1 MTTASYTKILYQNVT
16 TSILSSIK
24 RPLIR
29 QASTSHEL
37 VSFSFA
43 HMEALIKMPSS
54 KYCPP
59 VSPLCASFLEKR
71 EKALIAAKST
81 EFGHPTRENLFYVDS
96 SWTFVNHGAFGG
108 AIQVGFKE
116 SEEWRRYAELQP
128 LRYFDRDLLPH
139 LAYSCRMLAEFVNS
153 KPSNIALVPN
163 ATSGLSSV
171 IRGAVRRLQPG
182 DRVFVFDTSYGS
194 VKKMIKEFCMLQKV
208 KVDIVTFPLPLPN
221 CPAEATET
229 ILSVIDSEMQQGT
242 KVAIFDHT
250 TSQTAI
256 NMPIVEI
263 TTKAKSLGV
272 ERVIIDGA
280 HGLLARS
287 LDMKKLK
294 QAGVDFYVSNCH
306 KWLSSPK
313 SVGMLWVANKDLRDE
328 CINGSNI
335 ISHGSRIG
343 FCSNFIW
350 DGCRDY
356 SAMLVL
362 PTVLRFWKDSIGI
375 KLANDYS
382 NDLLDKAIELLLLEW
397 KNGFDDKLIAPKEFL
412 GPMALVALP
421 VDRQEGT
428 ATSKD
433 AQTIQDILFSEYKVE
448 CPIKEIRGNLYARI
462 SVHTYNELDDY
473 RNLARAVKNILR
485 IRS

>member
-1 MTTASYTKILYQNVT
+1 
-16 TSILSSIK
+16 
-24 RPLIR
+24 
-29 QASTSHEL
+29 
-37 VSFSFA
+37 
-43 HMEALIKMPSS
+43 MEALIKMPSS

-116 SEEWRRYAELQP
+116 PEEWRRYAELQP

-294 QAGVDFYVSNCH
+294 QAGVDFY
-306 KWLSSPK
+306 
-313 SVGMLWVANKDLRDE
+313 
-328 CINGSNI
+328 
-335 ISHGSRIG
+335 
-343 FCSNFIW
+343 
-350 DGCRDY
+350 
-356 SAMLVL
+356 
-362 PTVLRFWKDSIGI
+362 
-375 KLANDYS
+375 
-382 NDLLDKAIELLLLEW
+382 
-397 KNGFDDKLIAPKEFL
+397 
-412 GPMALVALP
+412 
-421 VDRQEGT
+421 
-428 ATSKD
+428 
-433 AQTIQDILFSEYKVE
+433 
-448 CPIKEIRGNLYARI
+448 
-462 SVHTYNELDDY
+462 
-473 RNLARAVKNILR
+473 
-485 IRS
+485 